1 MVNKALLWGRQ
12 NHHTLKAAQ
21 NFLIVG
27 LLSSKWH
34 SRIQTRSVSYITQ
47 TILWR
52 VMRCATDTSSL
63 ESIGHWI
70 ECWGII
76 FWVLS
81 RTVVQNGVFRHK
93 ASTLNCF
100 NYLWSDVKQEPREQ
114 LKFLA
119 YWLNSVISYK
129 HRWLDRSF
137 LRMKMIQCLSELKE
151 NSLNSLPHIL
161 KCNQSKTLVFA

>member
-1 MVNKALLWGRQ
+1 
-12 NHHTLKAAQ
+12 
-21 NFLIVG
+21 
-27 LLSSKWH
+27 
-34 SRIQTRSVSYITQ
+34 
-47 TILWR
+47 
-52 VMRCATDTSSL
+52 MRCATDTSLL
-63 ESIGHWI
+63 ESIGHWV

-81 RTVVQNGVFRHK
+81 RTVVQNGEFRHK
-93 ASTLNCF
+93 PSTVNCF

-114 LKFLA
+114 LKFLD

-137 LRMKMIQCLSELKE
+137 SRMKIIQCFSELKE

-161 KCNQSKTLVFA
+161 KLFFFLFQGRKLIGIVIMFSDVSKRRPWKHTIIALQCKYYRTTVSQNVT